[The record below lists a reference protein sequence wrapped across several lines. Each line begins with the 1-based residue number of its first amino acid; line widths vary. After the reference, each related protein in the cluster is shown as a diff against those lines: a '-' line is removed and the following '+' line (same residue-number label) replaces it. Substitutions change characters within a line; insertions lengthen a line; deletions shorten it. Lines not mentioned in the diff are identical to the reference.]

1 MVKHIVLFT
10 CKEGVNKEEVVEI
23 AQNELETLVG
33 KIPGLQ
39 WLEVNV
45 CYQGGTDF
53 ALYSEFESREDLD
66 VYATHPLHEEAKAKF
81 FHFLDQRYCADYE
94 Y

>member
-10 CKEGVNKEEVVEI
+10 LKEGVNQEEVVEI
-23 AQNELETLVG
+23 AQNTLESLVG

-39 WLEVNV
+39 WLEVNG

-53 ALYSEFESREDLD
+53 ALYSEFDSREDLD
-66 VYATHPLHEEAKAKF
+66 VYATHPLHEEAKTKF
-81 FHFLDQRYCADYE
+81 FHFIDQRYCADYE